1 MVKEIGLDFELE
13 VDARSKTN
21 DGYIFYASAKT
32 DFLSLYIKEG
42 NVIAECNN
50 GGGKFSVTVQPSSSI
65 CNGEF
70 HSILLKKKSK
80 TLILSVNGV
89 MKTFTTT
96 KKTTVANT
104 NRPYY
109 YGGMP
114 KGEVLLLFLFL
125 VSFQKLF
132 QLNSLDCLGKT
143 IFLSSNAQTSGKIL
157 IQSQQ

>member
-1 MVKEIGLDFELE
+1 MELEWLFGWSLRNWFNSFLVVKEIGSDFQLE
-13 VDARSKTN
+13 VDIRPKTN

-50 GGGKFSVTVQPSSSI
+50 GGGKFSVTVEPSSSI

-70 HSILLKKKSK
+70 HSILLTKKSK
-80 TLILSVNGV
+80 TLTLSVNGV
-89 MKTFTTT
+89 LNSFTTT
-96 KKTTVANT
+96 EKGTVANT

-114 KGEVLLLFLFL
+114 KGEVLLLFLF
-125 VSFQKLF
+125 K
-132 QLNSLDCLGKT
+132 
-143 IFLSSNAQTSGKIL
+143 SGFDVHNL
-157 IQSQQ
+157 LPL